1 MPSNKLLQPN
11 QQTQAQPWEF
21 QFLSGLSNEPAERYS
36 IRAEKNEST
45 CKICN
50 SMDGKI
56 FSVNEAV
63 AGKTYP
69 PFHPNCRCTAHDE
82 NGKLLNLWEAKFRQ
96 SMLQSYRF
104 TKDESNLVL
113 RAYKLLYFEAS
124 RAGMTRRQMIHHI
137 FSNLA
142 ALCDTYSGESPNWRA
157 TAGNPSTD
165 DAKKHLTELG
175 MRTEDVDAL
184 YEAIMR
190 QHEVYGPEEDGKDF
204 AHEMAEIAVFSNDSI
219 PHEFLD
225 GLIGDLNA
233 LAGYKGDVFSTIM
246 PLDDMNSDVDAIN
259 IYNRMMSSNKGLLNI
274 LVEYNSGVKDGTINR
289 VDEFLEY
296 YGDGDAEKGLEYI
309 KNDLLN
315 VDMGAHYLAKGD
327 ETIFDFAWETIQDF
341 MFKGAIAGG
350 GIALQDEETLKHALK
365 NNNADKVFEE
375 SEIRKKNALEDDK
388 EKNKEAKSITEVME
402 AFIKYLEERMSK

>member
-124 RAGMTRRQMIHHI
+124 RAGMTRRQMIQHI

-142 ALCDTYSGESPNWRA
+142 ALCDTYSGENFIWKKAADHPTTRE
-157 TAGNPSTD
+157 
-165 DAKKHLTELG
+165 AKEHLAELG
-175 MRTEDVDAL
+175 LGEDGADAL
-184 YEAIMR
+184 YNAMKR
-190 QHEVYGPEEDGKDF
+190 QHEVNGAEKDF
-204 AHEMAEIAVFSNDSI
+204 AHEMAILSIAATDSFI
-219 PHEFLD
+219 NNAADLF
-225 GLIGDLNA
+225 IADLNA
-233 LAGYKGDVFSTIM
+233 VGSYKGDVFSASM
-246 PLDDMNSDVDAIN
+246 PFDDKNADLDAIN

-296 YGDGDAEKGLEYI
+296 YGDGDAHKGLAYI
-309 KNDLLN
+309 RDDLLN
-315 VDMGAHYLAKGD
+315 VDMASHYLSKTFDGENFGFILDSLEDMMRKKDLADDGYYMSED
-327 ETIFDFAWETIQDF
+327 MRNSILNET
-341 MFKGAIAGG
+341 
-350 GIALQDEETLKHALK
+350 
-365 NNNADKVFEE
+365 NANKVFEKSKIYAE
-375 SEIRKKNALEDDK
+375 SDEGI
-388 EKNKEAKSITEVME
+388 EKDAKSIKEVMIE
-402 AFIKYLEERMSK
+402 FLLYLEEGMSK